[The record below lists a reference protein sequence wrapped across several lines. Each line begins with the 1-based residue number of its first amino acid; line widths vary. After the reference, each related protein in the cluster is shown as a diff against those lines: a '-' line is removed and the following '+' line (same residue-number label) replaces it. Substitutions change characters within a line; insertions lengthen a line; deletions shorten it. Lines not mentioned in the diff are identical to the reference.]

1 MRGFAV
7 MFGMLLA
14 AAQVCGATADLE
26 LPKDGIFLGFN
37 AKDRK
42 FTAAI
47 ESAPVKK
54 VMSRLG
60 AATGWKVFIDPAAQH
75 SVSAQFTNR
84 ATGEALRKLL
94 GSLNFALVPQKD
106 GPAKLLVFQNSAR
119 DATELVQPSKEK
131 SNRAKDLIKNELIV
145 SLAKNSKRDIES
157 LAKQLGAK
165 VVGRN
170 DKLRSYRLQ
179 FDSEEAAENARN
191 QLASAPDVRVDDN
204 YYVRAPDNPG
214 FQPAEQAPQFN
225 LTPDVNPDA
234 CNPIVALIDTKV
246 QPLPPE
252 KSAFLL
258 APVNVF
264 GPNATRPQSIIPQA
278 AAVTGVQ
285 DTPVVP
291 LHGTSMAETILGS
304 MAVASNGDTRSTV
317 RILPVNVYGDS
328 ATTSTY
334 EVTMGVYEAIKRG
347 ASVINMSLGGDG
359 DSPLLDDLIA
369 QARQRGVMFFAAAG
383 NSPTTAPTYP
393 AANPLV
399 YAVTAGEQDG
409 SIAPYANRGNFI
421 DLIAPG
427 TSFMDFNGTTYRVTG
442 TSPATAIVSGAYA
455 TFASACNGEASAL
468 AQLQQTFGIPR
479 KP

>member
-1 MRGFAV
+1 MRRFAV
-7 MFGMLLA
+7 MFGLLLA
-14 AAQVCGATADLE
+14 AAQIFGATADIE
-26 LPKDGIFLGFN
+26 LPKDDIFLGFN
-37 AKDRK
+37 SKERK

-47 ESAPVKK
+47 DSAPVKK
-54 VMSRLG
+54 VMSKLG

-75 SVSAQFTNR
+75 TVSAQFTNR

-106 GPAKLLVFQNSAR
+106 GPSKLLVFQNRAG
-119 DATELVQPSKEK
+119 DATELVEPTKEK
-131 SNRAKDLIKNELIV
+131 TARAKDLIKNELIV

-204 YYVRAPDNPG
+204 YRVREPENPG
-214 FQPAEQAPQFN
+214 YQLADQPTPFN

-234 CNPIVALIDTKV
+234 CNPIVALIDTQV
-246 QPLPPE
+246 QPLSPE
-252 KSAFLL
+252 KAAFLM
-258 APVNVF
+258 APVNIV
-264 GPNATRPQSIIPQA
+264 GPGGATRPQA
-278 AAVTGVQ
+278 AAITGVR

-304 MAVASNGDTRSTV
+304 MAVAAGGETRSTV
-317 RILPVNVYGDS
+317 RILPVNVYGNS
-328 ATTSTY
+328 ESTSTY

-455 TFASACNGEASAL
+455 TFASACNGEAAAL